1 MCSTLI
7 LLLEIKSLTIIINQ
21 GTWISAKINSVVT
34 QTLPSANL
42 QFILKRESAVD
53 EQNRS
58 GPYFALNQ
66 YFLLRVVYD
75 SN

>member
-66 YFLLRVVYD
+66 YFLLHVVYD